1 MKKEGARSAVLAS
14 ETLHIENK
22 TIHVDLRENEV
33 GKFLQ
38 VAEISNSRRS
48 TVVIPSTGLGEFIEA
63 VIKIAGELRS
73 LRGDFC
79 VQIQYNNIAG

>member
-1 MKKEGARSAVLAS
+1 MKKEGANRSEVLAS

-38 VAEISNSRRS
+38 IAEISNSRRC
-48 TVVIPSTGLGEFIEA
+48 TVVIPSTGFDKFVEA
-63 VIKIAGELRS
+63 VGKITGELES
-73 LRGDFC
+73 
-79 VQIQYNNIAG
+79 A

>member
-1 MKKEGARSAVLAS
+1 MKKEGVGSAVLAS

-48 TVVIPSTGLGEFIEA
+48 TVVIPSTGLGEFVEA
-63 VIKIAGELRS
+63 VKKIVGELES
-73 LRGDFC
+73 G
-79 VQIQYNNIAG
+79 